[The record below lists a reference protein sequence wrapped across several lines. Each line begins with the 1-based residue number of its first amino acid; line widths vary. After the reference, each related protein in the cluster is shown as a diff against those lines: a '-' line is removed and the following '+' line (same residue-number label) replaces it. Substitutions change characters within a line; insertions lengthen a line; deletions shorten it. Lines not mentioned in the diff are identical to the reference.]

1 MIANDYGL
9 DLSRARIMGI
19 LNVTPDSFSDGGKF
33 LHPDQAVAQAAAME
47 AAGAGIIDI
56 GGESSRPGAPAVSE
70 TEELNRVLPVIQG
83 IRRRSA
89 VLLSIDTC
97 KARVAEEALRLGV
110 NWINDI
116 SGMRFDPEMSEVAQK
131 RNCPV
136 VIMHMLGTPQTMQL
150 NPHYHDVIAE
160 LHMFFSERVQFLN
173 SQGIRKIILDPGI
186 GFGKRPED
194 NLLILKKLETF
205 KCYGYPL
212 LIGTSR
218 KSFIG
223 TVTGRTVEDRLAGT
237 LATIAWS
244 VARGVSIVR
253 THDVAEASD
262 AIKLIDSIMSSAA
275 L

>member
-1 MIANDYGL
+1 MSSNDYGL
-9 DLSRARIMGI
+9 DLSRTRIMGI

-33 LHPDQAVAQAAAME
+33 LHPDQALAQAAAME

-262 AIKLIDSIMSSAA
+262 AIKLIDSIMSSGV

>member
-1 MIANDYGL
+1 MSSNDYGL
-9 DLSRARIMGI
+9 DLSRTRIMGI

-160 LHMFFSERVQFLN
+160 LHMFFSERIQSLN
-173 SQGIRKIILDPGI
+173 SRGIRKIILDPGI

-262 AIKLIDSIMSSAA
+262 AIKLIDSIMSSGV

>member
-1 MIANDYGL
+1 MISNDYGL
-9 DLSRARIMGI
+9 DFSRTRIMGI

-33 LHPDQAVAQAAAME
+33 LHPDQALAHVAAME

-70 TEELNRVLPVIQG
+70 TEELNRVLPVIQAV
-83 IRRRSA
+83 RRRSA

-116 SGMRFDPEMSEVAQK
+116 SGMRFDPAMSEVAQK
-131 RNCPV
+131 RDCPV

-150 NPHYHDVIAE
+150 DPHYHDLIAE
-160 LHMFFSERVQFLN
+160 LHMFFSERIQFLT

-223 TVTGRTVEDRLAGT
+223 TVTGRSVEDRLAGT

-262 AIKLIDSIMSSAA
+262 AIKLIDSIMSSGSI
-275 L
+275 

>member
-33 LHPDQAVAQAAAME
+33 LHPDQALAQAAAME

>member
-33 LHPDQAVAQAAAME
+33 LHPDQALAQAAAME

-223 TVTGRTVEDRLAGT
+223 TVTGRTVVDRLAGT

-262 AIKLIDSIMSSAA
+262 AIKLIDSIMSSGV